1 MPTTLPMAWALKSS
15 QSRRTKFTENQK
27 QYLNAK
33 FQIGERTRK
42 KADPTE
48 VSKAMRATKDS
59 NGERLFTCGDSLT
72 RQQISSSYFS
82 RLAAKRTVEAD
93 KHDSEDDTPGE

>member
-1 MPTTLPMAWALKSS
+1 MRWALKSS
-15 QSRRTKFTENQK
+15 QSCRTKFTENQK

-48 VSKAMRATKDS
+48 VSKAMRTAKKKKK
-59 NGERLFTCGDSLT
+59 NGERLFNYGDFLT
-72 RQQISSSYFS
+72 TQQISSSYFS

-93 KHDSEDDTPGE
+93 NHDSEDDTPGE